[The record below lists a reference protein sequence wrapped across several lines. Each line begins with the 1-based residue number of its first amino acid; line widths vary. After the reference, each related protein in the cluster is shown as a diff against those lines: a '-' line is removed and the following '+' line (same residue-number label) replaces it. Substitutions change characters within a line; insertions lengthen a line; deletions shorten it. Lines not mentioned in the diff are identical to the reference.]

1 VRRFLCVTIFF
12 IIFVD
17 RIFTNLFEPLFTKVF
32 DAPAQTSATSCV
44 YRARHA
50 D

>member
-1 VRRFLCVTIFF
+1 VGNDESNNFIFS
-12 IIFVD
+12 IFVD